1 MDMENKVRQIRELVE
16 AKREK
21 FARVSDEVW
30 AVPELYFH
38 ETKSAAILIKA
49 LKEEGFEVQEGVD
62 GIPTAF
68 IGTWGS
74 GKPVIGILGE
84 FDALPSLSQEA
95 GCWEHKEI
103 VKGGPGHGC
112 GHNALG
118 AGAMA
123 AAVAAKDYMEK
134 NGLSGTIRY
143 YGCPAEEAGWGKMFL
158 ARDGYFDDL
167 DACYTWHPGVGNM
180 VQGTS
185 SLANMCAFFTF
196 KGRTSHAAAS
206 PHLGRSALDACELM
220 NVGCNYLREHILPDE
235 RIHYAYTDVG
245 GSAPNVVQDH
255 ACVFYYVR
263 SPRLYQVLDLYERVK
278 DVARGA
284 ALMTGTQLEIV
295 LNDGLCDYVPNDTL
309 SKLLYESFCEAG
321 GPKFSEEEKAL
332 AAEFAKTF
340 DPAAV
345 ADKART
351 LAAHFGPEVAEKYKD
366 QILVEDIFP
375 YHASDMISSG
385 STDVGDVS
393 YCAPTAQMNVSTWAL
408 CTTGHTWQV
417 TAQSGSNIG
426 RTGTVKAAEV
436 LALASIKAMQN
447 PELLEKAKEEWKKTT
462 GGKYVCPVTDDVQP
476 AL

>member
-1 MDMENKVRQIRELVE
+1 MEMVNEIKKLVDAKKE
-16 AKREK
+16 A
-21 FARVSDEVW
+21 FLHAGDLVW
-30 AVPELYFH
+30 EYAEIGFK
-38 ETKSAAILIKA
+38 EFQSAKA
-49 LKEEGFEVQEGVD
+49 LTDVLKAEGFAVEEGVA

-68 IGTWGS
+68 VASWGE
-74 GKPVIGILGE
+74 GKPIIGLLGE
-84 FDALPSLSQEA
+84 YDALPALKHAA
-95 GCWEHKEI
+95 GNPVESSEI
-103 VKGGPGHGC
+103 VSENGHGC
-112 GHNALG
+112 GHNLLG
-118 AGAMA
+118 AGALG
-123 AAVAAKDYMEK
+123 AAVAVKDYMQAH
-134 NGLSGTIRY
+134 GLKGTIRY
-143 YGCPAEEAGWGKMFL
+143 YGCPGEEFGSGKMFM
-158 ARDGYFDDL
+158 ARAGLFDDL
-167 DACYTWHPGVGNM
+167 DAAFTWHGGAYNAI
-180 VQGTS
+180 TADH
-185 SLANMCAFFTF
+185 SLANLCAYFKF
-196 KGRTSHAAAS
+196 KGRTSHAAGS

-351 LAAHFGPEVAEKYKD
+351 LAAHFSPEVAEKYKD

-417 TAQSGSNIG
+417 TAQSGSDIG

>member
-1 MDMENKVRQIRELVE
+1 MEMVNEIKKLVDAKKE
-16 AKREK
+16 A
-21 FARVSDEVW
+21 FLHAGDLVW
-30 AVPELYFH
+30 EYAEIGFK
-38 ETKSAAILIKA
+38 EFQSAKA
-49 LKEEGFEVQEGVD
+49 LTDVLKAEGFAVEEGVA

-68 IGTWGS
+68 VASWGE
-74 GKPVIGILGE
+74 GKPIIGLLGE
-84 FDALPSLSQEA
+84 YDALPALKHAA
-95 GCWEHKEI
+95 GDPVESSEI
-103 VKGGPGHGC
+103 VSENGHGC
-112 GHNALG
+112 GHNLLG
-118 AGAMA
+118 AGALG
-123 AAVAAKDYMEK
+123 AAVAVKDYMQAH
-134 NGLSGTIRY
+134 GLKGTIRY
-143 YGCPAEEAGWGKMFL
+143 YGCPGEEFGSGKMFM
-158 ARDGYFDDL
+158 ARAGLFDDL
-167 DACYTWHPGVGNM
+167 DAAFTWHGGAYNAI
-180 VQGTS
+180 TADH
-185 SLANMCAFFTF
+185 SLANLCAYFKF
-196 KGRTSHAAAS
+196 KGRTSHAAGS

-309 SKLLYESFCEAG
+309 SKLLYESFCEVG

-417 TAQSGSNIG
+417 TAQSGSDIG

-447 PELLEKAKEEWKKTT
+447 PELLEKAKEEGKKTT

>member
-1 MDMENKVRQIRELVE
+1 MEMVNEIKKLVDAKKE
-16 AKREK
+16 A
-21 FARVSDEVW
+21 FLHAGDLVW
-30 AVPELYFH
+30 EYAEIGFK
-38 ETKSAAILIKA
+38 EFQSAKA
-49 LKEEGFEVQEGVD
+49 LTDVLKAEGFAVEEGVA

-68 IGTWGS
+68 VASWGE
-74 GKPVIGILGE
+74 GKPIIGLLGE
-84 FDALPSLSQEA
+84 YDALPALKHAA
-95 GCWEHKEI
+95 GDPVESSEI
-103 VKGGPGHGC
+103 VNENGHGC
-112 GHNALG
+112 GHNLLG
-118 AGAMA
+118 AGALG
-123 AAVAAKDYMEK
+123 AAVAVKDYMQAH
-134 NGLSGTIRY
+134 GLKGTIRY
-143 YGCPAEEAGWGKMFL
+143 YGCPGEEFGSGKMFM
-158 ARDGYFDDL
+158 ARAGLFDDL
-167 DACYTWHPGVGNM
+167 DAAFTWHGGAYNAI
-180 VQGTS
+180 TADH
-185 SLANMCAFFTF
+185 SLANLCAYFKF
-196 KGRTSHAAAS
+196 KGRTSHAAGS

-417 TAQSGSNIG
+417 TAQSGSDIG

>member
-1 MDMENKVRQIRELVE
+1 MEMVNEIKKLVDAKKE
-16 AKREK
+16 A
-21 FARVSDEVW
+21 FLHAGDLVW
-30 AVPELYFH
+30 EYAEIGFK
-38 ETKSAAILIKA
+38 EFQSAKA
-49 LKEEGFEVQEGVD
+49 LTDVLKAEGFAVQEGVA

-68 IGTWGS
+68 VASWGE
-74 GKPVIGILGE
+74 GKPIIGLLGE
-84 FDALPSLSQEA
+84 YDALPALKHAA
-95 GCWEHKEI
+95 GDPVESSEI
-103 VKGGPGHGC
+103 VSENGHGC
-112 GHNALG
+112 GHNLLG
-118 AGAMA
+118 AGALG
-123 AAVAAKDYMEK
+123 AAVAVKDYMQAH
-134 NGLSGTIRY
+134 GLKGTIRY
-143 YGCPAEEAGWGKMFL
+143 YGCPGEEFGSGKMFM
-158 ARDGYFDDL
+158 ARAGLFDDL
-167 DACYTWHPGVGNM
+167 DAAFTWHGGAYNAI
-180 VQGTS
+180 TADH
-185 SLANMCAFFTF
+185 SLANLCAYFKF
-196 KGRTSHAAAS
+196 KGRTSHAAGS

-309 SKLLYESFCEAG
+309 SKLLYESFCEVG

-417 TAQSGSNIG
+417 TAQSGSDIG

-462 GGKYVCPVTDDVQP
+462 GGKYVCPVTDDVQL

>member
-1 MDMENKVRQIRELVE
+1 MEMVNEIKKLVDAKKE
-16 AKREK
+16 A
-21 FARVSDEVW
+21 FLHAGDLVW
-30 AVPELYFH
+30 EYAEIGFK
-38 ETKSAAILIKA
+38 EFQSAKA
-49 LKEEGFEVQEGVD
+49 LTDVLKAEGFAVEEGVA

-68 IGTWGS
+68 VASWGE
-74 GKPVIGILGE
+74 GKPIIGLLGE
-84 FDALPSLSQEA
+84 YDALPALKHAA
-95 GCWEHKEI
+95 GDPVESSEI
-103 VKGGPGHGC
+103 VSENGHGC
-112 GHNALG
+112 GHNLLG
-118 AGAMA
+118 AGALGAAMA
-123 AAVAAKDYMEK
+123 VKDYMQAH
-134 NGLSGTIRY
+134 GLKGTIRY
-143 YGCPAEEAGWGKMFL
+143 YGCPGEEFGSGKMFM
-158 ARDGYFDDL
+158 ARAGLFDDL
-167 DACYTWHPGVGNM
+167 DAAFTWHGGAYNAI
-180 VQGTS
+180 TADH
-185 SLANMCAFFTF
+185 SLANLCAYFKF
-196 KGRTSHAAAS
+196 KGRTSHAAGS

-417 TAQSGSNIG
+417 TAQSGSDIG

>member
-1 MDMENKVRQIRELVE
+1 MEMVNEIKKLVDAKKE
-16 AKREK
+16 A
-21 FARVSDEVW
+21 FLHAGDLVW
-30 AVPELYFH
+30 EYAEIGFK
-38 ETKSAAILIKA
+38 EFQSAKA
-49 LKEEGFEVQEGVD
+49 LTDVLKAEGFAVEEGVA

-68 IGTWGS
+68 VASWGE
-74 GKPVIGILGE
+74 GKPIIGLLGE
-84 FDALPSLSQEA
+84 YDALPALKHAA
-95 GCWEHKEI
+95 GDPVESSEI
-103 VKGGPGHGC
+103 VSENGHGC
-112 GHNALG
+112 GHNLLG
-118 AGAMA
+118 AGALG
-123 AAVAAKDYMEK
+123 AAVAVKDYMQAH
-134 NGLSGTIRY
+134 GLKGTIRY
-143 YGCPAEEAGWGKMFL
+143 YGCPGEEFGSGKMFM
-158 ARDGYFDDL
+158 ARAGLFDDL
-167 DACYTWHPGVGNM
+167 DAAFTWHGGAYNAI
-180 VQGTS
+180 TADH
-185 SLANMCAFFTF
+185 SLANLCAYFKF
-196 KGRTSHAAAS
+196 KGRTSHAAGS

-393 YCAPTAQMNVSTWAL
+393 YCTPTAQMNVSTWAL

-417 TAQSGSNIG
+417 TAQSGSDIG

>member
-1 MDMENKVRQIRELVE
+1 MEMVNEIKKLVDAKKE
-16 AKREK
+16 A
-21 FARVSDEVW
+21 FLHAGDLVW
-30 AVPELYFH
+30 EYAEIGFK
-38 ETKSAAILIKA
+38 EFQSAKA
-49 LKEEGFEVQEGVD
+49 LTDVLKAEGFAVEEGVA

-68 IGTWGS
+68 VASWGE
-74 GKPVIGILGE
+74 GKPIIGLLGE
-84 FDALPSLSQEA
+84 YDALPALKHAA
-95 GCWEHKEI
+95 GDPVESSEI
-103 VKGGPGHGC
+103 VSENGHGC
-112 GHNALG
+112 GHNLLG
-118 AGAMA
+118 AGALG
-123 AAVAAKDYMEK
+123 AAVAVKDYMQAH
-134 NGLSGTIRY
+134 GLKGTIRY
-143 YGCPAEEAGWGKMFL
+143 YGCPGEEFGSGKMFM
-158 ARDGYFDDL
+158 ARAGLFDDL
-167 DACYTWHPGVGNM
+167 DAAFTWHGGAYNAI
-180 VQGTS
+180 TADH
-185 SLANMCAFFTF
+185 SLANLCAYFKF
-196 KGRTSHAAAS
+196 KGRTSHAAGS

-295 LNDGLCDYVPNDTL
+295 PNDGLCDYVPNDTL

-417 TAQSGSNIG
+417 TAQSGSDIG

>member
-1 MDMENKVRQIRELVE
+1 MEMVNEIKKLVDAKKE
-16 AKREK
+16 A
-21 FARVSDEVW
+21 FLHAGDLVW
-30 AVPELYFH
+30 EYAEIGFK
-38 ETKSAAILIKA
+38 EFQSAKA
-49 LKEEGFEVQEGVD
+49 LTDVLKAEGFAVEEGVA

-68 IGTWGS
+68 VASWGE
-74 GKPVIGILGE
+74 GKPIIGLLGE
-84 FDALPSLSQEA
+84 YDALPALKHAA
-95 GCWEHKEI
+95 GDPVESSEI
-103 VKGGPGHGC
+103 VSENGHGC
-112 GHNALG
+112 GHNLLG
-118 AGAMA
+118 AGALG
-123 AAVAAKDYMEK
+123 AAVAVKDYMQAH
-134 NGLSGTIRY
+134 GLKGTIRY
-143 YGCPAEEAGWGKMFL
+143 YGCPGEEFGSGKMFM
-158 ARDGYFDDL
+158 ARAGLFDDL
-167 DACYTWHPGVGNM
+167 DAAFTWHGGAYNAI
-180 VQGTS
+180 TADH
-185 SLANMCAFFTF
+185 SLANLCAYFKF
-196 KGRTSHAAAS
+196 KGRTSHAAGS

-263 SPRLYQVLDLYERVK
+263 SPRLYQVLDLYERVQ

-295 LNDGLCDYVPNDTL
+295 LNAGLCDYVPNDTL
-309 SKLLYESFCEAG
+309 SKLLYESFCEVG

-332 AAEFAKTF
+332 AAEFAQTF

-417 TAQSGSNIG
+417 TAQSGSDIG

>member
-1 MDMENKVRQIRELVE
+1 MEMVNEIKKLVDAKKE
-16 AKREK
+16 A
-21 FARVSDEVW
+21 FLHAGDLVW
-30 AVPELYFH
+30 EYAEIGFK
-38 ETKSAAILIKA
+38 EFQSAKA
-49 LKEEGFEVQEGVD
+49 LTDVLKAEGFAVEEGVA

-68 IGTWGS
+68 VASWGE
-74 GKPVIGILGE
+74 GKPIIGLLGE
-84 FDALPSLSQEA
+84 YDALPALKHAA
-95 GCWEHKEI
+95 GDPAESSEI
-103 VKGGPGHGC
+103 VSENGHGC
-112 GHNALG
+112 GHNLLG
-118 AGAMA
+118 AGALG
-123 AAVAAKDYMEK
+123 AAVAVKDYMQAH
-134 NGLSGTIRY
+134 GLKGTIRY
-143 YGCPAEEAGWGKMFL
+143 YGCPGEEFGSGKMFM
-158 ARDGYFDDL
+158 ARAGLFDDL
-167 DACYTWHPGVGNM
+167 DAAFTWHGGAYNAI
-180 VQGTS
+180 TADH
-185 SLANMCAFFTF
+185 SLANLCAYFKF
-196 KGRTSHAAAS
+196 KGRTSHAAGS

-351 LAAHFGPEVAEKYKD
+351 LAAHFGPEVAGKYKD

-417 TAQSGSNIG
+417 TAQSGSDIG

>member
-1 MDMENKVRQIRELVE
+1 MEMVNEIKKLVDAKKE
-16 AKREK
+16 A
-21 FARVSDEVW
+21 FLHAGDLVW
-30 AVPELYFH
+30 EYAEIGFK
-38 ETKSAAILIKA
+38 EFQSAKA
-49 LKEEGFEVQEGVD
+49 LTDVLKAEGFAVEEGVA

-68 IGTWGS
+68 VASWGK
-74 GKPVIGILGE
+74 GKPIIGLLGE
-84 FDALPSLSQEA
+84 YDALPALKHAA
-95 GCWEHKEI
+95 GDPVESSEI
-103 VKGGPGHGC
+103 VSENGHGC
-112 GHNALG
+112 GHNLLG
-118 AGAMA
+118 AGALG
-123 AAVAAKDYMEK
+123 AAVAVKDYMQAH
-134 NGLSGTIRY
+134 GLKGTIRY
-143 YGCPAEEAGWGKMFL
+143 YGCPGEEFGSGKMFM
-158 ARDGYFDDL
+158 ARAGLFDDL
-167 DACYTWHPGVGNM
+167 DAAFTWHGGAYNAI
-180 VQGTS
+180 TADH
-185 SLANMCAFFTF
+185 SLANLCAYFKF
-196 KGRTSHAAAS
+196 KGRTSHAAGS

-417 TAQSGSNIG
+417 TAQSGSDIG

-476 AL
+476 AF

>member
-1 MDMENKVRQIRELVE
+1 MEMVNEIKKLVDAKKE
-16 AKREK
+16 A
-21 FARVSDEVW
+21 FLHAGDLVW
-30 AVPELYFH
+30 EYAEIGFK
-38 ETKSAAILIKA
+38 EFQSAKA
-49 LKEEGFEVQEGVD
+49 LTDVLKAEGFAVEEGVA

-68 IGTWGS
+68 VASWGE
-74 GKPVIGILGE
+74 GKPIIGLLGE
-84 FDALPSLSQEA
+84 YDALPALNHAA
-95 GCWEHKEI
+95 GDPVESSEI
-103 VKGGPGHGC
+103 VNENGHGC
-112 GHNALG
+112 GHNLLG
-118 AGAMA
+118 AGALG
-123 AAVAAKDYMEK
+123 AAVAVKDYMQAH
-134 NGLSGTIRY
+134 GLKGTIRY
-143 YGCPAEEAGWGKMFL
+143 YGCPGEEFGSGKMFM
-158 ARDGYFDDL
+158 ARAGLFDDL
-167 DACYTWHPGVGNM
+167 DAAFTWHGGAYNAI
-180 VQGTS
+180 TADH
-185 SLANMCAFFTF
+185 SLANLCAYFKF
-196 KGRTSHAAAS
+196 KGRTSHAAGS

-295 LNDGLCDYVPNDTL
+295 LNDGLCDYVPNNTL

-417 TAQSGSNIG
+417 TAQSGSDIG

-447 PELLEKAKEEWKKTT
+447 PELLGKAKEEWKKTT

>member
-1 MDMENKVRQIRELVE
+1 MEMVNEIKKLVDAKKE
-16 AKREK
+16 A
-21 FARVSDEVW
+21 FLHAGDLVW
-30 AVPELYFH
+30 EYAEIGFK
-38 ETKSAAILIKA
+38 EFQSAKA
-49 LKEEGFEVQEGVD
+49 LTDVLKAEGFAVEEGVA

-68 IGTWGS
+68 VASWGE
-74 GKPVIGILGE
+74 GKPIIGLLGE
-84 FDALPSLSQEA
+84 YDALPALKHAA
-95 GCWEHKEI
+95 GDPAESSEI
-103 VKGGPGHGC
+103 VSENGHGC
-112 GHNALG
+112 GHNLLG
-118 AGAMA
+118 AGALG
-123 AAVAAKDYMEK
+123 AAVAVKDYMQAH
-134 NGLSGTIRY
+134 GLKGTIRY
-143 YGCPAEEAGWGKMFL
+143 YGCPGEEFGSGQMFMARAGL
-158 ARDGYFDDL
+158 FDDL
-167 DACYTWHPGVGNM
+167 DAAFTWHGGAYNAI
-180 VQGTS
+180 TADH
-185 SLANMCAFFTF
+185 SLANLCAYFKF
-196 KGRTSHAAAS
+196 KGRTSHAAGS

-255 ACVFYYVR
+255 ACIFYYVR

>member
-1 MDMENKVRQIRELVE
+1 MEMVNEIKKLVDAKKE
-16 AKREK
+16 A
-21 FARVSDEVW
+21 FLHAGDLVW
-30 AVPELYFH
+30 EYAEIGFK
-38 ETKSAAILIKA
+38 EFQSAKA
-49 LKEEGFEVQEGVD
+49 LTDVLKAEGFAVEEGVA

-68 IGTWGS
+68 VASWGE
-74 GKPVIGILGE
+74 GKPIIGLLGE
-84 FDALPSLSQEA
+84 YDALPALKHAA
-95 GCWEHKEI
+95 GDPVESSEI
-103 VKGGPGHGC
+103 VSENGHGC
-112 GHNALG
+112 GHNLLG
-118 AGAMA
+118 AGALG
-123 AAVAAKDYMEK
+123 AAVAVKDYMQAH
-134 NGLSGTIRY
+134 GLKGTIRY
-143 YGCPAEEAGWGKMFL
+143 YGCPGEEFGSGKMFM
-158 ARDGYFDDL
+158 ARAGLFDDL
-167 DACYTWHPGVGNM
+167 DAAFTWHGGAYNAI
-180 VQGTS
+180 TADH
-185 SLANMCAFFTF
+185 SLANLCAYFKF
-196 KGRTSHAAAS
+196 KGRTSHAAGS

-417 TAQSGSNIG
+417 TAQSGSDIG

>member
-1 MDMENKVRQIRELVE
+1 MEMVNEIKKLVDAKKE
-16 AKREK
+16 A
-21 FARVSDEVW
+21 FLHAGDLVW
-30 AVPELYFH
+30 EYAEIGFK
-38 ETKSAAILIKA
+38 EFQSAKA
-49 LKEEGFEVQEGVD
+49 LTDVLKAEGFAVEEGVA

-68 IGTWGS
+68 VASWGE
-74 GKPVIGILGE
+74 GKPIIGLLGE
-84 FDALPSLSQEA
+84 YDALPALKHACGDPVESS
-95 GCWEHKEI
+95 EI
-103 VKGGPGHGC
+103 VSENGHGC
-112 GHNALG
+112 GHNLLG
-118 AGAMA
+118 AGALG
-123 AAVAAKDYMEK
+123 AAVAVKDYMQAH
-134 NGLSGTIRY
+134 GLKGTIRY
-143 YGCPAEEAGWGKMFL
+143 YGCPGEEFGSGKMFM
-158 ARDGYFDDL
+158 ARAGLFDDL
-167 DACYTWHPGVGNM
+167 DAAFTWHGGAYNAI
-180 VQGTS
+180 TADH
-185 SLANMCAFFTF
+185 SLANLCAYFKF
-196 KGRTSHAAAS
+196 KGRTSHAAGS

-417 TAQSGSNIG
+417 TAQSGSDIG

>member
-1 MDMENKVRQIRELVE
+1 MEMVNEIKKLVDAKKE
-16 AKREK
+16 A
-21 FARVSDEVW
+21 FLHAGDLVW
-30 AVPELYFH
+30 EYAEIGFK
-38 ETKSAAILIKA
+38 EFQSAKA
-49 LKEEGFEVQEGVD
+49 LTDVLKAEGFAVEEGVA

-68 IGTWGS
+68 VASWGE
-74 GKPVIGILGE
+74 GKPIIGLLGE
-84 FDALPSLSQEA
+84 YDALPALKHAA
-95 GCWEHKEI
+95 GDPVESSEI
-103 VKGGPGHGC
+103 VSENGHGC
-112 GHNALG
+112 GHNLLG
-118 AGAMA
+118 AGALG
-123 AAVAAKDYMEK
+123 AAVAVKDYMQAH
-134 NGLSGTIRY
+134 GLKGTIRY
-143 YGCPAEEAGWGKMFL
+143 YGCPGEEFGSGKMFM
-158 ARDGYFDDL
+158 ARAGLFDDL
-167 DACYTWHPGVGNM
+167 DAAFTWHGGAYNAI
-180 VQGTS
+180 TADH
-185 SLANMCAFFTF
+185 SLANLCAYFKF
-196 KGRTSHAAAS
+196 KGRTSHAAGS

-309 SKLLYESFCEAG
+309 SKLLYESFCEVG

-417 TAQSGSNIG
+417 TAQLGSDIG

>member
-1 MDMENKVRQIRELVE
+1 MEMVNEIKKLVDAKKE
-16 AKREK
+16 A
-21 FARVSDEVW
+21 FLHAGDLVW
-30 AVPELYFH
+30 EYAEIGFK
-38 ETKSAAILIKA
+38 EFQSAKA
-49 LKEEGFEVQEGVD
+49 LTDVLKAEGFAVQEGVA

-68 IGTWGS
+68 VASWGE
-74 GKPVIGILGE
+74 GKPIIGLLGE
-84 FDALPSLSQEA
+84 YDALPALKHAA
-95 GCWEHKEI
+95 GDPVESSEI
-103 VKGGPGHGC
+103 VSENGHGC
-112 GHNALG
+112 GHNLLG
-118 AGAMA
+118 AGALG
-123 AAVAAKDYMEK
+123 AAVAVKDYMQAH
-134 NGLSGTIRY
+134 GLKGTIRY
-143 YGCPAEEAGWGKMFL
+143 YGCPGEEFGSGKMFM
-158 ARDGYFDDL
+158 ARAGLFDDL
-167 DACYTWHPGVGNM
+167 DAAFTWHGGAYNAI
-180 VQGTS
+180 TADH
-185 SLANMCAFFTF
+185 SLANLCAYFKF
-196 KGRTSHAAAS
+196 KGRTSHAAGS

-309 SKLLYESFCEAG
+309 SKLLYESFCEVG

>member
-1 MDMENKVRQIRELVE
+1 MEMVNEIKKLVD
-16 AKREK
+16 AKKES
-21 FARVSDEVW
+21 FLHAGDLVW
-30 AVPELYFH
+30 EYAEIGFK
-38 ETKSAAILIKA
+38 EFQSAKA
-49 LKEEGFEVQEGVD
+49 LTDVLKAEGFAVEEGVA

-68 IGTWGS
+68 VASWGE
-74 GKPVIGILGE
+74 GKPIIGLLGE
-84 FDALPSLSQEA
+84 YDALPALKHAA
-95 GCWEHKEI
+95 GDPVESSEI
-103 VKGGPGHGC
+103 VSENGHGC
-112 GHNALG
+112 GHNLLG
-118 AGAMA
+118 AGALG
-123 AAVAAKDYMEK
+123 AAVAVKDYMQAH
-134 NGLSGTIRY
+134 GLKGTIRY
-143 YGCPAEEAGWGKMFL
+143 YGCPGEEFGSGKMFM
-158 ARDGYFDDL
+158 ARAGLFDDL
-167 DACYTWHPGVGNM
+167 DAAFTWHGGAYNAI
-180 VQGTS
+180 TADH
-185 SLANMCAFFTF
+185 SLANLCAYFKF
-196 KGRTSHAAAS
+196 KGRTSHAAGS

-417 TAQSGSNIG
+417 TAQSGSDIG

>member
-1 MDMENKVRQIRELVE
+1 MEMVNEIKKLVDAKKE
-16 AKREK
+16 A
-21 FARVSDEVW
+21 FLHAGDLVW
-30 AVPELYFH
+30 EYAEIGFK
-38 ETKSAAILIKA
+38 EFQSAKA
-49 LKEEGFEVQEGVD
+49 LTDVLKAEGFAVEEGVA

-68 IGTWGS
+68 VASWGE
-74 GKPVIGILGE
+74 GKPIIGLLGE
-84 FDALPSLSQEA
+84 YDALPALKHAA
-95 GCWEHKEI
+95 GDPVESSEI
-103 VKGGPGHGC
+103 VSENGHGC
-112 GHNALG
+112 GHNLLG
-118 AGAMA
+118 AGALG
-123 AAVAAKDYMEK
+123 AAVAVKDYMQAH
-134 NGLSGTIRY
+134 GLKGTIRY
-143 YGCPAEEAGWGKMFL
+143 YGCPGEEFGSGKMFM
-158 ARDGYFDDL
+158 ARAGLFDDL
-167 DACYTWHPGVGNM
+167 DAAFTWHGGAYNAI
-180 VQGTS
+180 TADH
-185 SLANMCAFFTF
+185 SLANLCAYFKF
-196 KGRTSHAAAS
+196 KGRTSHAAGS